1 MQQLHGPFA
10 LPDLLWALG
19 AFFFFFKARSH
30 FCFLYPQ
37 WPLHL
42 EQGGVDVCVSRSRVP
57 REAKRSETP
66 DTRPGLQ
73 GSPGKRQ
80 PRAQALGRRGP
91 SRLSGRGQ
99 VGAARARSR
108 AHGRRGGAVA
118 RGCGLVPAEVAPA
131 ASQATDGRRAR
142 DSGARPTPAHVGLI
156 RGSRTSTSGTA
167 INALRTLPFP
177 RCVLLPQTSL
187 DFVTELGECF
197 GACNFFFVN

>member
-1 MQQLHGPFA
+1 MRFEKPGSPRGQALRNARHAARTPGLTGKAAAAGPGARQTRPF
-10 LPDLLWALG
+10 PALG
-19 AFFFFFKARSH
+19 
-30 FCFLYPQ
+30 
-37 WPLHL
+37 
-42 EQGGVDVCVSRSRVP
+42 P
-57 REAKRSETP
+57 R
-66 DTRPGLQ
+66 
-73 GSPGKRQ
+73 
-80 PRAQALGRRGP
+80 
-91 SRLSGRGQ
+91 Q

-187 DFVTELGECF
+187 DFVTELGEYF
-197 GACNFFFVN
+197 GACNFFFFVN